1 MGNMKTVSSA
11 TKKPRRPGPNRGS
24 TNLAIAGFS
33 VLALATVVVMQVVAK
48 RRQLLKQNA
57 QREVSLSSM
66 PVTES
71 SML

>member
-1 MGNMKTVSSA
+1 M
-11 TKKPRRPGPNRGS
+11 
-24 TNLAIAGFS
+24 
-33 VLALATVVVMQVVAK
+33 LALATVVVMQVVAK